1 MKLPLTPTRFLNRTA
16 QLYGNK
22 VAIIDG
28 ARQFTYREYKERSQR
43 LGHALRDLGLQ
54 PGDVVAYLGLN
65 NHQLLEAYYAI
76 LPTGLI
82 LLPLNVRL
90 RPQDFVYILTDSNAK
105 ALIAGPEFADG
116 AFKLKEALP
125 GLEHLIL
132 LGEDVPVGA
141 HSYEQMLAN
150 ASAAEI
156 DYTGIDDD
164 AVAEMFYTSGTTG
177 RPKGVE
183 LTHRNLYLHGLCC
196 IPPLGLSDRDVF
208 LVGTVPL
215 FHVNA
220 WGAPHWNTAVGAQMV
235 VTPRFDPEW
244 TLKAIQEHKVTLVA
258 LVPTM
263 LNALINYP
271 KLGDF
276 VVSSLRGVVIGGAPP
291 PPSMIA
297 AAREKLGTD
306 CMVGYGLSETTPVLT
321 LSVIKDTLRGEP
333 DEAQFARKAMTGIPI
348 LGVELRI
355 VDAEGHDVPADGESM
370 GEIIVRA
377 DHVMR
382 GYHNLPEDTARVIVD
397 GWFHT
402 GDLASMD
409 GEGYVQIKDRM
420 KDIIISGGENIS
432 SVEIEDVLYQHPAV
446 MEAAVVAA
454 PDEQWGEIPVA
465 LVVLRPGHEATAEEI
480 LAFCAERLPGFKR
493 PKLVE
498 FVSEFAKTG
507 TGKII
512 KTELR
517 EKYWQGQALRV
528 H

>member
-1 MKLPLTPTRFLNRTA
+1 MKLPLTPTRFINRAA
-16 QLYGNK
+16 QIYGNK
-22 VAIIDG
+22 VAIVDG
-28 ARQFTYREYKERSQR
+28 AKQFSYREYKERTHR
-43 LGHALRDLGLQ
+43 LGHGLLDLGLK

-76 LPTGLI
+76 LPTGLV

-90 RPQDFVYILTDSNAK
+90 RPQDFVYILQDAGVK
-105 ALIAGPEFADG
+105 ALIAGPEFIEG
-116 AFKLKEALP
+116 AFKLREAVP

-132 LGEDVPVGA
+132 LTDDAPVGA
-141 HSYEQMLAN
+141 HSYEQLLAD
-150 ASAAEI
+150 ASAEEI
-156 DYTGIDDD
+156 DYTSIDED

-196 IPPLGLSDRDVF
+196 IPPLNLNDRDVF

-220 WGAPHWNTAVGAQMV
+220 WGAPHWITAVGARMV

-244 TLKAIQEHKVTLVA
+244 TLRAIQDHKVTLMA

-263 LNALINYP
+263 LNAVLNFP
-271 KLGDF
+271 RLGDYD
-276 VVSSLRGVVIGGAPP
+276 VSTLRAMIIGGAPP

-297 AAREKLGTD
+297 AAREKLDTD
-306 CMVGYGLSETTPVLT
+306 CFVGYGLSETTPVLT
-321 LSVIKDTLRGEP
+321 MAVIKDTLLDHPME
-333 DEAQFARKAMTGIPI
+333 EQYNRKAMTGVPI
-348 LGVELRI
+348 IGVELRI
-355 VDAEGHDVPADGESM
+355 VDADGQDVPHDGESM

-377 DHVMR
+377 DHVMK
-382 GYHNLPEDTARVIVD
+382 GYHNLPEETARVIVD

-402 GDLASMD
+402 GDLAAMD
-409 GEGYVQIKDRM
+409 DEGYVQIKDRK

-454 PDEQWGEIPVA
+454 PDEQWGEVPIAIVT
-465 LVVLRPGHEATAEEI
+465 LKPGHEATAEEI
-480 LAFCAERLPGFKR
+480 LAFCATRLPGFKR
-493 PKLVE
+493 PKMVE
-498 FVSEFAKTG
+498 FVPDFAKTG

-512 KTELR
+512 KTDLR

>member
-1 MKLPLTPTRFLNRTA
+1 MKLPLTPTRFLNRAA
-16 QLYGNK
+16 QVYGDK

-28 ARQFTYREYKERSQR
+28 GQQFTYRQYQERTNR
-43 LGHALRDLGLQ
+43 LGHALLDLGLQ

-76 LPTGLI
+76 LPTGLV
-82 LLPLNVRL
+82 LLPLNVRQ
-90 RPQDFVYILTDSNAK
+90 RPQDFVYILTDAKAK

-132 LGEDVPVGA
+132 IGDDVPVGA
-141 HSYEQMLAN
+141 HSYEQLLAN
-150 ASAAEI
+150 ASAEAI
-156 DYTGIDDD
+156 DYTHIDDD
-164 AVAEMFYTSGTTG
+164 AVAELFYTSGTTG

-220 WGAPHWNTAVGAQMV
+220 WGAPHWITAIGARMV

-244 TLKAIQEHKVTLVA
+244 TLQAIQAHKVTLMA

-263 LNALINYP
+263 LNALINFP
-271 KLGDF
+271 KLGDYD
-276 VVSSLRGVVIGGAPP
+276 VSSLRTVVIGGAPP

-297 AAREKLGTD
+297 AARQKLGTD
-306 CMVGYGLSETTPVLT
+306 CVVGYGLSETTPVLT
-321 LSVIKDTLRGEP
+321 LSFIKEP
-333 DEAQFARKAMTGIPI
+333 LLSEPQEVQDARKAMTGLPI

-355 VDAEGHDVPADGESM
+355 VDTDGHDVPHDGESM

-377 DHVMR
+377 DHVMK
-382 GYHNLPEDTARVIVD
+382 GYHNLPDETARVIVD

-402 GDLASMD
+402 GDLAAIDS
-409 GEGYVQIKDRM
+409 EGYVQIKDRK

-446 MEAAVVAA
+446 LEAAVVAA
-454 PDEQWGEIPVA
+454 PDDQWGEVPAA
-465 LVVLRPGHEATAEEI
+465 LVVLRPGHEATAEDI
-480 LAFCAERLPGFKR
+480 LAFCAARLPGFKR
-493 PKLVE
+493 PKLVD
-498 FVSEFAKTG
+498 FVPEFAKTG

-512 KTELR
+512 KTDLR
-517 EKYWQGQALRV
+517 ERYWQGQALRV